1 MEKKNKNLLAGTIA
15 AAAFAALGNLNANN
29 TNIEMNPLGSGA
41 EVRSEI
47 LNHHSISKM
56 LNDLKCGENKTGTT
70 TDKSKGKEGK
80 CGEGKCGE
88 KKAKGKEGKCGEGK
102 CGEKKAKGKEGKCGE
117 GKCGEKKQPK

>member
-102 CGEKKAKGKEGKCGE
+102 CGEKK
-117 GKCGEKKQPK
+117 QPK